1 MKKIILIIAV
11 ISLTILLF
19 LKLDSDTANVPID
32 SPAKTPSP
40 TQTSVDPAQ
49 NIIPEKPPALQTFKL
64 SEPAQAKTLENEYH
78 VFQTFNNCGPASL
91 SMVFSYFGINKSQ
104 KELGQELRPYQNP
117 RGDNDDKSV
126 TLEELSRKSEEY
138 GFVAYYRP
146 NGNIELL
153 KLFIAYDIPVIVKTL
168 TKENEDIGHYRV
180 VKGYDDTTREIIYDD
195 SFQGKNLRFSYESFN
210 KIWEKFNFEYL
221 VIIPKDKVMIAEA
234 IIGEDKDINKAW
246 EKAAKNARELVE
258 KYPENIFYRFNLSVA
273 LYNTG
278 AFQESVAEFEKVE
291 SKLPF
296 RTLWYQ
302 IEPIQAYFAL
312 SDYERVFYLTDE
324 ILNNYNKAFSE
335 LYLIR
340 GEIYKIRGDAA
351 AAKNEFE
358 KAVFYNINLTS
369 AKEALDSLQLQQ

>member
-1 MKKIILIIAV
+1 MKKIILIIA
-11 ISLTILLF
+11 IILLAILLF
-19 LKLDSDTANVPID
+19 LKLDSDTANAPID
-32 SPAKTPSP
+32 LPAKTPSP
-40 TQTSVDPAQ
+40 TQTSVDPVQ
-49 NIIPEKPPALQTFKL
+49 KIIPEKPPALQTFKL

-91 SMVFSYFGINKSQ
+91 SMIFSYFGINKSQ
-104 KELGQELRPYQNP
+104 KELGRELRPYQNP

-126 TLEELSRKSEEY
+126 TLEELSKKSEEY
-138 GFVAYYRP
+138 GLAAYHRP

-153 KLFIAYDIPVIVKTL
+153 KLFITYDIPIIVKTL

-180 VKGYDDTTREIIYDD
+180 VKGYYDTTREIIYDD
-195 SFQGKNLRFSYESFN
+195 SFQGKDLRLSYESFN

-246 EKAAKNARELVE
+246 GKAAKNARELVE

-312 SDYERVFYLTDE
+312 GDYERVFYLTDE

-340 GEIYKIRGDAA
+340 GEIHKIRGDAP

-358 KAVFYNINLTS
+358 KAVFYNTSLAS
-369 AKEALDSLQLQQ
+369 AKEALDSL